1 MADINGVNG
10 INGLLDQFGTS
21 QKTTSNDDELGQAEF
36 FELMVAQMKNQDP
49 LKPESNGDFI
59 AQLAQFRTSDGIA
72 DMQGSLESLTETM
85 QSSQALQASA
95 LVGKSVLVPGGSA
108 NLKSDGAVSGL
119 ATLPATAQNVVV
131 DIYSNAGA
139 LIKKLPI
146 GTQPAG
152 DIAFEWDGT
161 DQSNNPMAPGNYQ
174 MVVTGSIGKE
184 AMQFQTHVSA
194 NVNSVNLGTNGGEMK
209 LNIDG
214 VGQRS
219 LSEIKQIG
227 G

>member
-10 INGLLDQFGTS
+10 SNSLLEQFGVTE
-21 QKTTSNDDELGQAEF
+21 KDTKNNELGQSEF

-49 LKPESNGDFI
+49 LKPQSNGDFI
-59 AQLAQFRTSDGIA
+59 AQLAQFKTSDGIA
-72 DMQGSLESLTETM
+72 SMQSSLESLTSAM
-85 QSSQALQASA
+85 QSNQALQASA
-95 LVGKSVLVPGGSA
+95 LVGKSVLVPGSSA
-108 NLKSDGAVSGL
+108 NLKAGGVVTGVAS
-119 ATLPATAQNVVV
+119 LPASAQNVVL
-131 DIYSNAGA
+131 DIYSPTGA
-139 LIKKLPI
+139 LVKKVPM
-146 GTQPAG
+146 GSQGAG
-152 DIAFEWDGT
+152 EIPFQWDGT
-161 DQSNNPMAPGNYQ
+161 DQNNKAVNPGNYNI
-174 MVVTGSIGKE
+174 VVTGSIGKE
-184 AMQFQTHVSA
+184 NMQFSTAVSA